1 MSVKLNLIAAACENM
16 GIGKNNDLPWKLKKE
31 MQYFSRMTTQTSD
44 PNKKNVVI
52 MGRKTWDS
60 VPAKFKPFKDRINFI
75 LSRQNLDL
83 KDYENVQAFKSLDD
97 IITHLE
103 ETSAKE
109 GYDKVW
115 VIGGSDI
122 YKLSLES
129 RSFHRLYLT
138 EIKKNFDCDTFF
150 PHFGDNLKLV
160 DDPEVP
166 AGVQKEG
173 DIEYVFKVY
182 ENADFGQ
189 DGGR

>member
-1 MSVKLNLIAAACENM
+1 
-16 GIGKNNDLPWKLKKE
+16 

-122 YKLSLES
+122 YKVSK
-129 RSFHRLYLT
+129 F
-138 EIKKNFDCDTFF
+138 
-150 PHFGDNLKLV
+150 
-160 DDPEVP
+160 
-166 AGVQKEG
+166 
-173 DIEYVFKVY
+173 
-182 ENADFGQ
+182 
-189 DGGR
+189 

>member
-1 MSVKLNLIAAACENM
+1 
-16 GIGKNNDLPWKLKKE
+16 
-31 MQYFSRMTTQTSD
+31 MTTQTSD

-160 DDPEVP
+160 
-166 AGVQKEG
+166 
-173 DIEYVFKVY
+173 EYVSYKIKLRFLIIKLSVILKSLPAFRRK
-182 ENADFGQ
+182 ETSNTSSRSTKTPTSAKMAAV
-189 DGGR
+189 R